1 MKLTR
6 IDIYDTNGNT
16 KIKANVNITID
27 DKIVIKNFKVVES
40 VKGLIVTNPSIKGT
54 DGKYYDTCYIL
65 EENARKVIY
74 NRILDEFN
82 KKVDKNTTNEL

>member
-6 IDIYDTNGNT
+6 IDVYTTKNNS

-27 DKIVIKNFKVVES
+27 DKIVIKGFKVAEGK
-40 VKGLIVTNPSIKGT
+40 KGLFVSNPSTRGA

-65 EENARKVIY
+65 DESTRKSLENK
-74 NRILDEFN
+74 ILDEYS
-82 KKVDKNTTNEL
+82 KKIDNNDSHVL

>member
-6 IDIYDTNGNT
+6 IDVYTTKNSS

-27 DKIVIKNFKVVES
+27 DKIVIKGFKVAEGK
-40 VKGLIVTNPSIKGT
+40 KGLFVSNPSIKST

-65 EENARKVIY
+65 DESTRKSLENK
-74 NRILDEFN
+74 ILDEYS
-82 KKVDKNTTNEL
+82 KKIDNNDSDVL